1 MDSTPNRLSLQP
13 LLFDRQDLCGC
24 FFLEPTPKEVE
35 FLRYWQALVALV
47 PTRLS
52 RPAGG
57 RTGRRGYSLT
67 DILAV
72 RAVLL
77 FFRLDTVTAAVALLQ
92 SSPNLRTVTQLGRVP
107 SPSSVS
113 RRTARLLEEMDFR
126 GIHDRLCRQFYA
138 GRTVCHLSLDS
149 TPVDAR
155 ERPAVRTKRQKGRRG
170 RPKAGSAGEKA
181 VQERKGQEARL
192 VQLRDS
198 GDPHAYLATLEQRC
212 TVTGKRNSRGHM
224 QWRVGYK
231 VHLAVDDSGIPVASA
246 VTGACVHDTQPAIPL
261 LRIAA
266 GRCTWLY
273 ALMDGGYSSG
283 AVRDR
288 VLAMG
293 RVPLIDF
300 KADRN
305 GAKEEMDPAGRARYR
320 ARTTVERTNSELKE
334 CFLPKALYGRG
345 PRARFDL
352 RLAVLL
358 LTVKRMGKVLEAR
371 QQAARKKSA

>member
-35 FLRYWQALVALV
+35 FLRYWQALAALV
-47 PTRLS
+47 PQRLS

-155 ERPAVRTKRQKGRRG
+155 ERPAACGVAADRQANGKG
-170 RPKAGSAGEKA
+170 AGS
-181 VQERKGQEARL
+181 
-192 VQLRDS
+192 
-198 GDPHAYLATLEQRC
+198 T
-212 TVTGKRNSRGHM
+212 
-224 QWRVGYK
+224 
-231 VHLAVDDSGIPVASA
+231 
-246 VTGACVHDTQPAIPL
+246 
-261 LRIAA
+261 AA
-266 GRCTWLY
+266 GSKEEERITGRNGN
-273 ALMDGGYSSG
+273 D
-283 AVRDR
+283 
-288 VLAMG
+288 G
-293 RVPLIDF
+293 RVQAPGRVSVLRVRAGLRQAM
-300 KADRN
+300 KA
-305 GAKEEMDPAGRARYR
+305 
-320 ARTTVERTNSELKE
+320 T
-334 CFLPKALYGRG
+334 
-345 PRARFDL
+345 
-352 RLAVLL
+352 
-358 LTVKRMGKVLEAR
+358 
-371 QQAARKKSA
+371 